1 MATVI
6 PMRPK
11 RTSRGPRPASL
22 VSALEAE
29 PPPPPPWDLSMVR
42 LPRWFMPMLRDLMEV
57 AERTFGP
64 SSGQAKRYWVLDA
77 ARDALGS
84 RPNYDADDFSP
95 AEFQRELVSLLI
107 EGIWSLEFRPPPP
120 PPGALT
126 EALAKL
132 KALGGKI
139 TRVQEAI
146 DPRT

>member
-11 RTSRGPRPASL
+11 RTSRGPRPVSL
-22 VSALEAE
+22 LSTLEAE
-29 PPPPPPWDLSMVR
+29 PPPPPPWDLSMIR

-84 RPNYDADDFSP
+84 RPNYDAEDFSP
-95 AEFQRELVSLLI
+95 REFQRELVSLLI
-107 EGIWSLEFRPPPP
+107 EGIWSLHFRTRPKSELAQAIEKM
-120 PPGALT
+120 GRMSGRLAL
-126 EALAKL
+126 ERDE
-132 KALGGKI
+132 GS
-139 TRVQEAI
+139 RQ
-146 DPRT
+146 P